1 MTQYELSKKSGVS
14 QSSLST
20 LISQGSMPK
29 IGTLQKICDG
39 FGITLS
45 QFFQLEDGK
54 FPDLSE
60 EQTKILE
67 TWDSLSSKEK
77 EVIKEII
84 QSVIK
89 LR

>member
-20 LISQGSMPK
+20 LISQHNMPK
-29 IGTLQKICDG
+29 ISTLQKICDG

-45 QFFQLEDGK
+45 QFFQLEFGN

-60 EQTKILE
+60 EQTEILE
-67 TWDSLSSKEK
+67 IWDSLSAQEK
-77 EVIKEII
+77 EIVKEII